1 MEKASTMPKKERI
14 SPFIRVVSG
23 ILGILGFMAVAFNA
37 VQDSGLELSFT
48 LFASFFA
55 GFIFLYVSFF
65 GKYPWDGAGADDTN
79 Q

>member
-1 MEKASTMPKKERI
+1 MPEKEGI
-14 SPFIRVVSG
+14 SPCIRVVSG
-23 ILGILGFMAVAFNA
+23 VLGILGFVVVAFNA
-37 VQDSGLELSFT
+37 VQDGGLELSFL

-65 GKYPWDGAGADDTN
+65 GMYPWDRAGTDDTN